1 MPMGLSTLCIALRNL
16 GRNKRR
22 TLLAVG
28 AVALGQLT
36 LVFVNGLVAASFHE
50 MIRTVTGPLVGHV
63 QIQHKDWRQE
73 RAIDLSVHPLSAILA
88 ELNKLPSVRSV
99 SPRIYAPV
107 LAASGEKKDEPADAE
122 PAMVLGID
130 VTEESQEEGLL
141 EFVQAEEL
149 PSEGTVVVGKVLAS
163 RLNLKSGQ
171 TIAVIGQDA
180 DGFPASDLF
189 EIAAIIDSSVDVVK
203 STGIV
208 MSLEDASKFLVMPDQ
223 AHQIIV
229 RGSDFRKADALS
241 DSISALESLSA
252 AEVLSWRQAMPE
264 LLRFV
269 KTKAW
274 FDAIFLVIVFGAAA
288 AGIANT
294 AMMSAFERTH
304 EFGMLLAVGAR
315 PTRVVRMVLIESV
328 IVGLIGVAIGSVLG
342 TSVVLITS
350 RTGIN
355 YAALGGVQAED
366 VAFAGISFSLIVY
379 PRFELQHVL
388 YGVVGATVTSVL
400 ASLWPALVAARLE
413 PTEAMRS

>member
-1 MPMGLSTLCIALRNL
+1 
-16 GRNKRR
+16 
-22 TLLAVG
+22 
-28 AVALGQLT
+28 
-36 LVFVNGLVAASFHE
+36 
-50 MIRTVTGPLVGHV
+50 
-63 QIQHKDWRQE
+63 
-73 RAIDLSVHPLSAILA
+73 
-88 ELNKLPSVRSV
+88 
-99 SPRIYAPV
+99 
-107 LAASGEKKDEPADAE
+107 
-122 PAMVLGID
+122 
-130 VTEESQEEGLL
+130 
-141 EFVQAEEL
+141 
-149 PSEGTVVVGKVLAS
+149 
-163 RLNLKSGQ
+163 
-171 TIAVIGQDA
+171 
-180 DGFPASDLF
+180 
-189 EIAAIIDSSVDVVK
+189 
-203 STGIV
+203 
-208 MSLEDASKFLVMPDQ
+208 
-223 AHQIIV
+223 
-229 RGSDFRKADALS
+229 
-241 DSISALESLSA
+241 
-252 AEVLSWRQAMPE
+252 MPE